1 MDLFQARDRLME
13 QNGFTSI
20 KSSIKQNGFISSNIL
35 IRKKC
40 FSKRQK
46 FRQSDKNGLISV
58 NSLIENQEE
67 MSNNV

>member
-35 IRKKC
+35 IR
-40 FSKRQK
+40 QK
-46 FRQSDKNGLISV
+46 WFFLKTKV
-58 NSLIENQEE
+58 
-67 MSNNV
+67 